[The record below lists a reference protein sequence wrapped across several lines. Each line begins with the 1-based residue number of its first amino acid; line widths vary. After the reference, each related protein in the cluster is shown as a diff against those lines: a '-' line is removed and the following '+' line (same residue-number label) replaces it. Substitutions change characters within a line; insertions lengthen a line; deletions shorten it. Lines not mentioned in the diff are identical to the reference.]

1 MFNKE
6 SEARIRL
13 AKEIA
18 GKCPMEY
25 GKEIIIVGSVSRN
38 LADEDSDIEIEFLAD
53 DSISEED
60 RINWIKQIGGTD
72 MLPYGA
78 PIGDGSVWIIF
89 KYEGCWIEAGWQ
101 TISRMKDNIDSI
113 MKDKAIAHD
122 KLVLASTLRDAI
134 SIRDNG
140 MLRDLQEQLNFYSQ
154 ELQKDIITDTINPWT
169 VDLAIEA
176 RKMLAKRADKM
187 PFLQRMIPD
196 VQRILRIL
204 HAINKQWEP
213 DWKWTKH
220 MISNLEVKPQN
231 LEERIDSIICVKD
244 AEENLNNC
252 FELIK
257 DTLLLIPEELELGE
271 TVADIIKKLDATEM
285 PKH

>member
-89 KYEGCWIEAGWQ
+89 RYEGCWIEAGWQ